1 MHTVPTGHIILTK
14 QELQV
19 LDTILAVYSDEKIK
33 EILLT
38 IHQKQDSSVSLEEV
52 TRLLHECGQ
61 ALIADGLKESMK
73 KGTQMSN
80 CYQIHL

>member
-1 MHTVPTGHIILTK
+1 MPHNMHAVPTGHILTK
-14 QELQV
+14 QELRV

-38 IHQKQDSSVSLEEV
+38 IQRKHDSVSLEEV

-61 ALIADGLKESMK
+61 ALVADGLEESMK
-73 KGTQMSN
+73 KGT
-80 CYQIHL
+80 